1 MAKKKKSTRSE
12 ATGTK
17 KDIKQGLKCFV
28 ASPIGT
34 PGSQTRKAT
43 DGLVDDVI
51 VPVLKKANISCFVSH
66 RIDKTGSITRD
77 IISHLLDDDLLI
89 ANLTELN
96 PNVMYELA
104 VRHSVRKPV
113 IIIASSDT
121 KLPFDIN
128 DQRTIFYENTMLG
141 AVALRRD
148 LYKTILKCIN
158 EEEPDNPIYD
168 VAIETIIKR
177 GSEEVDSQ
185 DAVIGLLNRILI
197 NQDRDRTSSSTPR
210 LRARARPYVFCEI
223 TVKSPTSNQREF
235 IQENVVSGKGID
247 SVEYTTDS
255 IKIFYSGSVIG
266 LDNITNLLDG
276 GEVFYD
282 VTLHDPL

>member
-1 MAKKKKSTRSE
+1 MAKKKKPTRSE
-12 ATGTK
+12 ASGTK
-17 KDIKQGLKCFV
+17 KVIKQGLKCFV

-34 PGSQTRKAT
+34 TGSQTRKAT

-51 VPVLKKANISCFVSH
+51 VPVLKRSNISCFVSH
-66 RIDKTGSITRD
+66 RIEKTGSITRD

-141 AVALRRD
+141 AVTLRRE
-148 LYKTILKCIN
+148 LSKTISKCIG

-197 NQDRDRTSSSTPR
+197 NQDRDRTSSSTPM
-210 LRARARPYVFCEI
+210 LRARARPYVFGEI

-247 SVEYTTDS
+247 SVAYTADS
-255 IKIFYSGSVIG
+255 IKISYSGSEIG

-282 VTLHDPL
+282 VNLHAP